1 MPQYHDNGE
10 YLLVEFT
17 EPYSLSNVIAVI
29 HEVAPRCQQAGRH
42 KVLVD
47 LRRSEGNPNMLDRF
61 KFGIE
66 IARVWGSRIK
76 AAVVANPGIIN
87 RMGETVA
94 VNRGGR
100 VRVTHDIAGALEW
113 LGVN

>member
-10 YLLVEFT
+10 YLLVDFT

-29 HEVAPRCQQAGRH
+29 HEVAERCRQSGRD

-47 LRRSEGNPNMLDRF
+47 LRKSEGNPKMLDRF
-61 KFGIE
+61 KFGME
-66 IARVWGSRIK
+66 IAKVWGPRIK
-76 AAVVANPGIIN
+76 AAVVARRTIIN
-87 RMGETVA
+87 WMGETVA

-100 VRVTHDIAGALEW
+100 VMVTHDETKALEW
-113 LGVN
+113 LVVK